1 MDSRRAERAREERA
15 MTDCLFCKIIEG
27 KIPSKKVYEDDDVV
41 AFDDIQPQ
49 APVHV
54 LVIPKKHVATL
65 NDLAPEDD
73 AVTGKLLR
81 VAARIAKERGIAER
95 GWRATVNVNRDAHQ
109 LVFHVHLH
117 LMGGRA
123 FAWPPG

>member
-1 MDSRRAERAREERA
+1 MP
-15 MTDCLFCKIIEG
+15 DCLFCQIVEG
-27 KIPSKKVYEDDDVV
+27 KIPSKKVYEDDDVL

-65 NDLAPEDD
+65 NDLVAEDD
-73 AVTGKLLR
+73 AVAGKLLR
-81 VAARIAKERGIAER
+81 VAAQLAKQRGIADR

-123 FAWPPG
+123 FGWPPG

>member
-1 MDSRRAERAREERA
+1 MS
-15 MTDCLFCKIIEG
+15 DCLFCKIVEG
-27 KIPSKKVYEDDDVV
+27 KIPSKKVYEDEEVV

-81 VAARIAKERGIAER
+81 VAAKIAKERGIAER

-123 FAWPPG
+123 FTWPPG

>member
-1 MDSRRAERAREERA
+1 MP
-15 MTDCLFCKIIEG
+15 DCLFCQIVEG
-27 KIPSKKVYEDDDVV
+27 KIPSKKVYEDDDVL

-65 NDLAPEDD
+65 NELVAEDD
-73 AVTGKLLR
+73 AVAGKLLR
-81 VAARIAKERGIAER
+81 VAAQLAKQRGIADR

-123 FAWPPG
+123 FGWPPG

>member
-1 MDSRRAERAREERA
+1 MS
-15 MTDCLFCKIIEG
+15 DCLFCKIVEG
-27 KIPSKKVYEDDDVV
+27 KIPSKKVYEDEDVV
-41 AFDDIQPQ
+41 AFDDIEPQ

-54 LVIPKKHVATL
+54 LVIPRKHVATL

-73 AVTGKLLR
+73 AVAGKLLR
-81 VAARIAKERGIAER
+81 VAARIAKERGISER

-117 LMGGRA
+117 LMGGRS
-123 FAWPPG
+123 FGWPPG

>member
-1 MDSRRAERAREERA
+1 MAE
-15 MTDCLFCKIIEG
+15 CLFCKIVAG
-27 KIPSKKVYEDDDVV
+27 TIPSKKVYEDDEVL

-65 NDLAPEDD
+65 NDLSPEDD
-73 AVTGKLLR
+73 ALSGKLLR

-117 LMGGRA
+117 LMGGRS
-123 FAWPPG
+123 FRWPPG

>member
-1 MDSRRAERAREERA
+1 MA
-15 MTDCLFCKIIEG
+15 DCLFCKIVEG
-27 KIPSKKVYEDDDVV
+27 KIPAKKVYEDDDVL

-54 LVIPKKHVATL
+54 LVVPKKHVATL
-65 NDLAPEDD
+65 NDLAAEDD
-73 AVTGKLLR
+73 AMAGKLMR

-117 LMGGRA
+117 LMGGRP
-123 FAWPPG
+123 FTWPPG

>member
-1 MDSRRAERAREERA
+1 MA
-15 MTDCLFCKIIEG
+15 DCLFCKIVEG

-54 LVIPKKHVATL
+54 LVVPKRHVATL
-65 NDLAPEDD
+65 NDLAAEDD
-73 AVTGKLLR
+73 RVAGKLLR
-81 VAARIAKERGIAER
+81 VAAQIAKERGIAER

-117 LMGGRA
+117 LMGGRS
-123 FAWPPG
+123 FGWPPG